1 MQARGRISLRA
12 KLTRLAFR
20 ALMKRSGSALSI
32 EQIRDRF
39 ERMQRL
45 VPPPPRGTTTRPVDV
60 GGVPG
65 DVVTTRAS
73 LPGRHLLYL
82 HGGAYAVGA
91 PRLYRHFTWRIAD
104 AARARVL
111 VLDYR
116 LAPEHPFPAA
126 LDDAV
131 GAWRWLLDHGADPR
145 QMAVAGDSA
154 GGGLALALMLKLR
167 DDGLPL
173 PAAAVAM
180 SPWTDL
186 ALTAPSFRSNAAADP
201 MLVAD
206 DVPRFA
212 AGYLGGADARN
223 PYASPLY
230 AKTHAGL
237 PTTTIILAQ
246 IDPLRSDGE
255 SYADRLITS
264 GVPVSIKLYPGV
276 THEFFGMYGLV
287 SEATEAMA
295 LATGD
300 LRGAFDRGFAPT
312 PADKAIIGTL
322 TTK

>member
-45 VPPPPRGTTTRPVDV
+45 VPPPPRGTTTRPVDA

-230 AKTHAGL
+230 GNPRGL
-237 PTTTIILAQ
+237 PPTLLQAGSDEILRDDAV
-246 IDPLRSDGE
+246 RM
-255 SYADRLITS
+255 A
-264 GVPVSIKLYPGV
+264 
-276 THEFFGMYGLV
+276 
-287 SEATEAMA
+287 EAMSAAGCDIELQVWRKMPHTWQLLASVLPEARAA
-295 LATGD
+295 LAEIARFLARRLD
-300 LRGAFDRGFAPT
+300 
-312 PADKAIIGTL
+312 
-322 TTK
+322 

>member
-1 MQARGRISLRA
+1 MRARRRISVRA

-20 ALMKRSGSALSI
+20 ALMKRSGRALSI
-32 EQIRDRF
+32 AQIRSRF
-39 ERMQRL
+39 ARMQRL
-45 VPPPPRGTTTRPVDV
+45 VPPPPRGTTTRRVDAR
-60 GGVPG
+60 GVAG

-82 HGGAYAVGA
+82 HGGAYTVGA

-111 VLDYR
+111 VIDYR

-131 GAWRWLLDHGADPR
+131 AAWRWLLDSGADPR
-145 QMAVAGDSA
+145 QMLVAGDFA
-154 GGGLALALMLKLR
+154 GGGLALAMMLKLR

-186 ALTAPSFRSNAAADP
+186 ALTAPSFRDNAEADP
-201 MLVAD
+201 MLVAE

-212 AGYLGGADARN
+212 AGYLAGADARD

-230 AKTHAGL
+230 GDPRGL
-237 PTTTIILAQ
+237 PPTLLQAGSDEILRDDAVRMADAMRAAGCDVELQ
-246 IDPLRSDGE
+246 VWPKMPHTWQLLAPMLPEARAALREIARFLERSTD
-255 SYADRLITS
+255 A
-264 GVPVSIKLYPGV
+264 
-276 THEFFGMYGLV
+276 
-287 SEATEAMA
+287 
-295 LATGD
+295 
-300 LRGAFDRGFAPT
+300 
-312 PADKAIIGTL
+312 
-322 TTK
+322 

>member
-1 MQARGRISLRA
+1 MHARGRISLRA

-45 VPPPPRGTTTRPVDV
+45 VPPPPRGTTTRPVDA

-73 LPGRHLLYL
+73 LLGRHLLYL

-230 AKTHAGL
+230 GNPRGL
-237 PTTTIILAQ
+237 PPTLLQAGSDEILRDDAV
-246 IDPLRSDGE
+246 RM
-255 SYADRLITS
+255 A
-264 GVPVSIKLYPGV
+264 
-276 THEFFGMYGLV
+276 
-287 SEATEAMA
+287 EAMRAAGCDIELQVWRKMPHTWQLLASVLPEARAA
-295 LATGD
+295 LAEIARFLARRLD
-300 LRGAFDRGFAPT
+300 
-312 PADKAIIGTL
+312 
-322 TTK
+322 

>member
-1 MQARGRISLRA
+1 MHARGRISLRA

-45 VPPPPRGTTTRPVDV
+45 VPPPPRGTTTRPVDA

-230 AKTHAGL
+230 GNPRGL
-237 PTTTIILAQ
+237 PPTLLQAGSDEILRDDAV
-246 IDPLRSDGE
+246 RM
-255 SYADRLITS
+255 A
-264 GVPVSIKLYPGV
+264 
-276 THEFFGMYGLV
+276 
-287 SEATEAMA
+287 EAMSAAGCDIELQVWRKMPHTWQLLASVLPEARAA
-295 LATGD
+295 LAEIARFLARRLD
-300 LRGAFDRGFAPT
+300 
-312 PADKAIIGTL
+312 
-322 TTK
+322 